1 MPTFRPF
8 ATKAPDEAVLDG
20 RQFFV
25 VVFVFAHALT
35 LRARDI
41 GVSVSARV

>member
-25 VVFVFAHALT
+25 VVFVHALT
-35 LRARDI
+35 LLALDI
-41 GVSVSARV
+41 WVSVVARV